1 MRLKKLSSLVE
12 NRRDKINMKHND
24 KTVKKSSKVKS
35 NEQCGGDLEY
45 ESLFDDAR
53 NMAFTLRKIDQEL
66 RIAAQCEG
74 NHPGG
79 ISVKC
84 IASSIMQ
91 DNVLKHWKL

>member
-12 NRRDKINMKHND
+12 NRRDEINMKHND

-74 NHPGG
+74 NHLGD
-79 ISVKC
+79 IRQMHC
-84 IASSIMQ
+84 FQHYAR
-91 DNVLKHWKL
+91 